1 MILSLSAIA
10 ILSWLEP
17 VQSLATK
24 RAPGNAANAC
34 ESIPPPK
41 LPGIEVKAVSA
52 AERYD
57 VFVNIDDIYP
67 TGVLPIL
74 GNPMKK
80 NATLHV
86 CDVNVTY
93 SHVGV
98 DDTVIVH
105 AYLPFENWNG
115 RFQAV
120 GGGGFYASFGPPAVG
135 PAAFHG
141 YAAASSYTP
150 DVADRFAAKPGVKE
164 SLLKPIT
171 PLTDFG
177 FANDEFINLGQWTA
191 FASRGLHEMAVIG
204 KAVTESF
211 YGIAPKYSYYTGCS
225 TGGRQGY
232 TFVQR
237 YPHDFDGVL
246 ANAPGIYWNSVMFSF
261 IWPMVPMIEA
271 KTFLTQCQ
279 LEAFDKGFISEC
291 DKLDGVIDGV
301 VSDINHCPF
310 DPSSMVGL
318 TLPCD
323 GRDWTITQKEAD
335 VVRKIHAGVVTK
347 TGRKLWFGYEYG
359 TTFSIVNTTMLPDG
373 TIIGGPNSI
382 SSTWIPFFLQGNT
395 SVNVMDLNVD
405 DVVELF
411 AQSGIQ
417 WGGSMGTDIADISA
431 FRDAGG
437 KLLTWHGMAD
447 ENVPPNGTVLYRTQ
461 VEDILG
467 GNKLV
472 NEWYR
477 VFLAPGVGH
486 CSSRNDYG
494 PVPIDSFAALVDWV
508 EKGVVPETLSAAY
521 KDADGTEWS
530 KNLCPFPKVSRYDG
544 KGDPTLAS
552 SYSCADSYVGG
563 D

>member
-1 MILSLSAIA
+1 
-10 ILSWLEP
+10 
-17 VQSLATK
+17 
-24 RAPGNAANAC
+24 
-34 ESIPPPK
+34 
-41 LPGIEVKAVSA
+41 
-52 AERYD
+52 
-57 VFVNIDDIYP
+57 
-67 TGVLPIL
+67 
-74 GNPMKK
+74 MKK

-93 SHVGV
+93 SHIGV

-135 PAAFHG
+135 PAAFYG

-150 DVADRFAAKPGVKE
+150 DVADRFAAKPG
-164 SLLKPIT
+164 
-171 PLTDFG
+171 
-177 FANDEFINLGQWTA
+177 
-191 FASRGLHEMAVIG
+191 
-204 KAVTESF
+204 
-211 YGIAPKYSYYTGCS
+211 
-225 TGGRQGY
+225 
-232 TFVQR
+232 R
-237 YPHDFDGVL
+237 YPHEFDGIL

-323 GRDWTITQKEAD
+323 GREWTITQKEAD
-335 VVRKIHAGVVTK
+335 VVRKIHRGVVTK
-347 TGRKLWFGYEYG
+347 TGRKLWFGYEYR

-405 DVVELF
+405 DIVELF

-417 WGGSMGTDIADISA
+417 WGGSMGTDIAGISA

-494 PVPIDSFAALVDWV
+494 PVPVDSFAALVDWV
-508 EKGVVPETLSAAY
+508 EKGVAPETLPATY